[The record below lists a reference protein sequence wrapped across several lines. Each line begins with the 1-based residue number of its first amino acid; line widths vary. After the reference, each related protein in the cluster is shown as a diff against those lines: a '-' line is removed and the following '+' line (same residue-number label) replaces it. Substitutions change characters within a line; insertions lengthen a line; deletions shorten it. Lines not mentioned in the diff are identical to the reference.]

1 MNLIAHAALK
11 RWVPVAEERSRVLE
25 RLGLSGARYAVVTL
39 HRVENVDNVERL
51 RELLFLV
58 RGLAENLPVVFP
70 TPRGHRRE

>member
-1 MNLIAHAALK
+1 MK

-58 RGLAENLPVVFP
+58 RGLAENLPVYSRR
-70 TPRGHRRE
+70 PRGHRRE